1 MATEKQATHD
11 AQVDGTNEIE
21 RVPTKGSTRKQGE
34 NREPLVDLNFKV
46 PREFRRRFRHLAAD
60 ADIRNVELLKQAI
73 ESYEREQEAMRR
85 PLCTSGSGDHQTSV
99 RRNRDHGVS

>member
-1 MATEKQATHD
+1 MTREGHTTYD
-11 AQVDGTNEIE
+11 AGVNGTNEID
-21 RVPTKGSTRKQGE
+21 RPPRDGSTRDRQE

-73 ESYEREQEAMRR
+73 ESYERDQKKKTDASQR
-85 PLCTSGSGDHQTSV
+85 
-99 RRNRDHGVS
+99 